1 MHYELLCNPLQSEM
15 KWCGRLM
22 TCFRQLI
29 KHQTSWWS
37 YEMRSNLLFG
47 GKKQA
52 RLMWCRVRTRAFLLL
67 MRLLSAANIIL
78 VNSPSSRNWWAL
90 SAANRPL
97 QNRVSYRN
105 LSFFKIWNQDSNE
118 SNFWLS
124 TNNEDLLIDSKK
136 FENKFLDSKPIT

>member
-67 MRLLSAANIIL
+67 MRLLLAANIIL
-78 VNSPSSRNWWAL
+78 VNSPSSRNWAL

-105 LSFFKIWNQDSNE
+105 LSFSKFETKTQMNQIFDLVLITRTSLLTLRNFKIK
-118 SNFWLS
+118 FWTQTYHL
-124 TNNEDLLIDSKK
+124 K
-136 FENKFLDSKPIT
+136 